1 MIRLTGGAFRG
12 RKIEVPPGI
21 RPTTE
26 LARKAAFDALGQEVE
41 GARVLDAAAG
51 SGAMGFEALSRGAAS
66 ARFVERD
73 PRAARLLRANAE
85 RLEVTSR
92 VEVVV
97 ATVADFLARAQRQDE
112 RFDVVFHDP
121 PYGDAWETDL
131 AGLLALVA
139 RGGVLVH
146 ERGDDGSRLTGL
158 PAPDRR
164 RRYGSTWLL
173 TFRR

>member
-1 MIRLTGGAFRG
+1 MIRLTGGALRG
-12 RKIEVPPGI
+12 RRIEVPPGI

-26 LARKAAFDALGQEVE
+26 MARKAAFDALGREVE

-51 SGAMGFEALSRGAAS
+51 SGAMGFEALSRDAGS
-66 ARFVERD
+66 VLFVEKD
-73 PRAARLLRANAE
+73 PRVARLLRSNAD

-97 ATVADFLARAQRQDE
+97 RSVADFLVAAKGRDE
-112 RFDVVFHDP
+112 RFDLVFHDP
-121 PYGDAWETDL
+121 PYGDASEKDL
-131 AGLLALVA
+131 AGLLALLA
-139 RGGVLVH
+139 PGGVLVH
-146 ERGDDGSRLTGL
+146 ERGDDGGRLSGL
-158 PAPDRR
+158 PEPDRR